1 MSGVCACAAAL
12 HIFAACQR
20 PWNPV
25 PLVFGAMC
33 LVFVP
38 FSITQVMTFQAID
51 LPGFVAALK
60 WNIACGLVFCVLYL
74 WFAALYTKVR
84 PPPLL
89 LGLSVFLTT
98 LLALNFVLPYGVQF
112 ESITE
117 LRTSS
122 GPGNDV
128 WSYAVGRSGVL
139 AYVAASGF
147 LAVLGYALYA
157 FIVHYRRTRTRYA
170 LAMLLSVA
178 LFSANALHG
187 IAVRLSFID
196 FVKFAPLGYVV
207 VVILMS
213 GTQFLGHERHRRAV
227 VAKLREREEEV
238 RFLNRIYST
247 LSETNHLILRSKN
260 ECELFNGVCQ
270 IAVQSGGMKL
280 AWIGVE
286 DPSTQLI
293 EPVAVF
299 GEHTDYLKGRNIS
312 SRPDIPEGRGPT
324 GTAFRENRA
333 SFIHDFHTDP
343 RTVYLRARIPNLPWG
358 SSGSIPIRRG
368 GKPYAAF
375 SFYDTQVHAFSQ
387 KVTILLQEMANDI
400 EQALTRME
408 LEQKQTHS
416 DEALRIAA
424 IAFESQEGMIV
435 CGVDGNMLRT
445 NESISRITGYSAE
458 ELVGKRPQILLVDQ
472 QAQDFQERVWSQ
484 ISQHGSWA
492 GEVWCKGKDDQT
504 FPAWL
509 NISTVFDVQS
519 APTHYVV
526 SLTDI
531 TARKQAEEQISRLA
545 YYDPLTGLPNRQ
557 LMMERLQHALLAS
570 FRTGGQGAVLFL
582 DLNNFKA
589 INDTLGHEEGDKLL
603 QEMAR
608 RLRTCVRQE
617 DTVARFGG
625 DEFIVLL
632 ENLDE
637 VLDRAAMSAKKVADK
652 LLKVISQPF
661 VLQEKSF
668 SCSASI
674 GVALWQGNLTTD
686 IHELLK
692 HADVAMYEAKKAS
705 RSSVCFFDPQMQ
717 VALEHRT
724 QMETKL
730 RQALTLER
738 FTLHFQRRVDD
749 RGVTRGAEVLLRWL
763 DPEQGIVSPAQFI
776 GIAEDSGLI
785 VPIGRWVVQ
794 SACRQLKSWAALDQT
809 GKLRLS
815 VNISPKQFAEDNFVS
830 DVTEILDATGA
841 DPALLELEITEGLL
855 LQDVEQIIPKME
867 ALRALGVSFA
877 IDDFGT
883 GYSSLSYLQ
892 RLPINVLKIDQSFV
906 RDMPLN
912 RSSEAIVRTIIQ
924 MGQSLGL
931 EVIAEGVETEE
942 QRTMLAQRGC
952 FQYQGYLFGR
962 PVPIDALERELL
974 ASDRVAP
981 AILSDSLSSQS

>member
-1 MSGVCACAAAL
+1 M
-12 HIFAACQR
+12 
-20 PWNPV
+20 NPV
-25 PLVFGAMC
+25 HLVFGAMC

-38 FSITQVMTFQAID
+38 FSITQVLTFQATD
-51 LPGFVAALK
+51 LASFVAALK
-60 WNIACGLVFCVLYL
+60 WNVALALAFFALYV
-74 WFAALYTKVR
+74 WFVALYTKVR
-84 PPPLL
+84 SQLL
-89 LGLSVFLTT
+89 LVGSTVFLTT
-98 LLALNFVLPYGVQF
+98 LFALNLAQPYGLQF
-112 ESITE
+112 EAITE
-117 LRTSS
+117 LRRTSGLSAS
-122 GPGNDV
+122 GTT
-128 WSYAVGRSGVL
+128 YAVGRSGLL
-139 AYVAASGF
+139 AYVAAGAI
-147 LAVLGYALYA
+147 LALLGYSLYA
-157 FIVHYRRTRTRYA
+157 FSVHYRRDRSRYA
-170 LAMLLSVA
+170 LAMLCAVA
-178 LFSANALHG
+178 LFSVNAMHG
-187 IAVRLSFID
+187 IAVRLG
-196 FVKFAPLGYVV
+196 FVEFVEFAPLGYVA
-207 VVILMS
+207 VVIIMS
-213 GTQFLGHERHRRAV
+213 GTQFLSHEKHRRAV
-227 VAKLREREEEV
+227 VAKLREREEEI

-247 LSETNHLILRSKN
+247 LSQTNQLILRSKS
-260 ECELFNGVCQ
+260 ECELFNGVCE

-286 DPSTQLI
+286 DPRTQLI

-343 RTVYLRARIPNLPWG
+343 RTVYLRARMPDLPWG
-358 SSGSIPIRRG
+358 SSGSIPIRRAE
-368 GKPYAAF
+368 KPYAAF
-375 SFYDTQVHAFSQ
+375 SFYDTQTHAFSQ
-387 KVTILLQEMANDI
+387 KVTALLHEMANDI

-408 LEQKQTHS
+408 LEQKQTRA

-435 CGVDGNMLRT
+435 CGVDGNILRS
-445 NESISRITGYSAE
+445 NESISRMTGYSVE
-458 ELVGKRPQILLVDQ
+458 ELVGRKPQILLSDQ
-472 QAQDFQERVWSQ
+472 QTQDFQERVWVQ
-484 ISQHGSWA
+484 VDRHGSWA
-492 GEVWCKGKDDQT
+492 GEVWCKRKDNQL
-504 FPAWL
+504 FPVWL
-509 NISTVFDVQS
+509 NVSTVRDAKG
-519 APTHYVV
+519 APTHYVG

-531 TARKQAEEQISRLA
+531 TDRKHAEEQISRLA

-557 LMMERLQHALLAS
+557 LMMERLHHALLAGS
-570 FRTGGQGAVLFL
+570 RTGGRGAVLFL

-608 RLRTCVRQE
+608 RLRSCVREE

-625 DEFIVLL
+625 DEFIVLI
-632 ENLDE
+632 ENLEDVPE
-637 VLDRAAMSAKKVADK
+637 RAALSAKKVADK
-652 LLKVISQPF
+652 LLKVISQSC
-661 VLQEKSF
+661 VLREKSY

-674 GVALWQGNLTTD
+674 GVALWQGHATTD
-686 IHELLK
+686 MHELLK
-692 HADVAMYEAKKAS
+692 HADVAMYEAKKAN
-705 RSSVCFFDPQMQ
+705 RSTVCFFDPQMQ
-717 VALEHRT
+717 IALEHRT

-730 RQALTLER
+730 RQALALER

-794 SACRQLKSWAALDQT
+794 IACRQLKSWATLDQT
-809 GKLRLS
+809 RKLRLS
-815 VNISPKQFAEDNFVS
+815 VNISPKQFAEENFVS
-830 DVTEILDATGA
+830 DVTEILAATGA

-906 RDMPLN
+906 RDMPLS

-942 QRTMLAQRGC
+942 QKTMLAQRGC

-974 ASDRVAP
+974 LSEQVTP
-981 AILSDSLSSQS
+981 AIFSDSIPSES